1 MSKKFMKS
9 VSVAVMLLYLFL
21 ISGTAAYA
29 KPSDISRHWAAAS
42 IENWLSKGVLKE
54 QPAGKFRPDDA
65 IKRIEFIAMINSI
78 FNYTDKSEN
87 KFADVI
93 AGSDNGAE
101 VAKAI
106 AAGYIKADRN
116 NKIYPSQALTRVDA
130 VDMLAKVF
138 ELEVKNTSEVNK
150 YSDMSKIPSAS
161 RDAVSAF
168 TEKGFIA
175 ARSDGSFSPYS
186 NVTRAET
193 AVMLDKIMSGLFNS
207 SGTYKLYCTSNAV
220 VNTKDVTLK
229 DTTVDG
235 DLYITEGVGDGDVT
249 LDNVTV
255 KGRTIIRGG
264 GRNSIIIRNSRLAGN
279 VIVSKKDGKIRLVAE
294 GMTTV
299 STVRLNSGAILEE
312 YEVKLKGFDSVE
324 LLDKIPYGQEIRFDG
339 EFGTVNVYSGGARI
353 LTDGSI
359 ARLDIKKESESM
371 NIRTRSGIVK
381 DLNID
386 GPKTVLTVDGGLVN
400 SLRLGNT
407 AKGSA
412 VGIAAVAKVS
422 SISNSAGASV
432 KGSSSVS
439 SSSSSSLSLTAY
451 DVSVAKGRSRA
462 SNVSVTSGC
471 ILSYVSMNPEIA
483 YVDSDTG
490 RIYGIEAGQ
499 TQIQVTASKQGYAS
513 VYDLFTV
520 TVTGDT
526 IGSTAT
532 GYLSISPQNSTEGAA
547 DIDIALIYYPGEA
560 LANGTVVFSLPSG
573 FRAQAGDQVKTNM
586 GDVDPGQVSYSGDG
600 SKVTVTGLY
609 FSYGEAVAL
618 ILKERTIP
626 AAGSYSFYAT
636 ADADGFGT
644 LRTPSAGTGN
654 ERVYFTSGES

>member
-1 MSKKFMKS
+1 MSKRFMKVFS
-9 VSVAVMLLYLFL
+9 VVVILLYLFS
-21 ISGTAAYA
+21 INGPAAYA
-29 KPSDISRHWAAAS
+29 KPSDISGHWAAAS

-65 IKRIEFIAMINSI
+65 IKRIEFMAMINSI
-78 FNYTDKSEN
+78 FNYTEKSED

-106 AAGYIKADRN
+106 AAGYVKADRN
-116 NKIYPSQALTRVDA
+116 NKIYPAQSLTRVDA

-138 ELEVKNTSEVNK
+138 ELEAKNTSAVNK
-150 YSDMSKIPSAS
+150 YSDLSRIPAAS

-168 TEKGFIA
+168 TERGFIA
-175 ARSDGSFSPYS
+175 ARTDGSFSPYS

-235 DLYITEGVGDGDVT
+235 DLYITEGVGEGDVT

-264 GRNSIIIRNSRLAGN
+264 GRNSIIIRNSRLAGS
-279 VIVSKKDGKIRLVAE
+279 VMVSKKDGKIRLVAE

-299 STVRLNSGAILEE
+299 STVQMNSGAILEE
-312 YEVKLKGFDSVE
+312 DELKLKGFENVE
-324 LLDKIPYGQEIRFDG
+324 ILKGVPYGQEIRFDG
-339 EFGTVNVYSGGARI
+339 EFGAVNVYSNGARL

-359 ARLDIKKESESM
+359 TRLDIKKESESV

-381 DLNID
+381 ELNID

-400 SLRLGNT
+400 TLKLGST

-412 VGIAAVAKVS
+412 VGIAATAKVS

-432 KGSSSVS
+432 KGSYSVS
-439 SSSSSSLSLTAY
+439 SGSSSSLSLTAY
-451 DVSVAKGRSRA
+451 DVSVAKGSSRA
-462 SNVSVTSGC
+462 SNVSSTSGC

-483 YVDSDTG
+483 YVDPDTG

-499 TQIQVTASKQGYAS
+499 TQIQVTASKQGYVS

-520 TVTGDT
+520 TVTGDS

-532 GYLSISPQNSTEGAA
+532 GYLLISPQNGTEGT
-547 DIDIALIYYPGEA
+547 DDVDIALIYYPGEA
-560 LANGTVVFSLPSG
+560 LANGTVIFSLPSG
-573 FRAQAGDQVKTNM
+573 FSAQSGDQAKLN
-586 GDVDPGQVSYSGDG
+586 GEDIPSSQISYSGDG
-600 SKVTVTGLY
+600 ATVTIAGIY
-609 FSYGEAVAL
+609 CSYGEAL
-618 ILKERTIP
+618 TFTLEGRRIP
-626 AAGSYSFYAT
+626 AAGSYGFYAS
-636 ADADGFGT
+636 ADADGPEI